1 MTALGDENV
10 GWLDVAMNDALSVRG
25 IESVSDFD
33 ANVEQNFHIERTAQD
48 EVFESLAVKEFHGNE
63 GTAIF
68 LADVVNCANVGMIQG
83 RGSLRLSLEP
93 RQSLCIVR
101 DTVW

>member
-33 ANVEQNFHIERTAQD
+33 ANVEQHFHIERTSQD
-48 EVFESLAVKEFHGNE
+48 EVLKSLAVKEFHGNE

-68 LADVVNCANVGMIQG
+68 LADVVNGANVGVVEG
-83 RGSLRLSLEP
+83 GGGFGFAAKTLEG
-93 RQSLCIVR
+93 L
-101 DTVW
+101 TVG